1 MTRKLLSIVLV
12 FALLVPCAARTA
24 DSRIRLNTVGFLPGY
39 SKRASVAARFDEF
52 RVIEAGGRSRVVFR
66 GRASGPLHN
75 EDTNEDLYVA
85 DFSALRRPGL
95 YRLEVEGVGSS
106 TPFRVARDVYDAPFR
121 AVVGAMYLWRC
132 GSAVSANYNGIN
144 YAHAACHTEDAW
156 LDFVGGGHT
165 RRDASGGWH
174 DAGDYNKYVVNAGV
188 TVGVMLL
195 AWEQFGTLIQNAGL
209 DPHGDGARGGL
220 PAYLGEVNWEIDW
233 LLKMQADDGS
243 VYHKVSTRDFGP
255 AILPE
260 DEKAERY
267 FTPWSSAATADFAA
281 MLASASRAF
290 RPHERAYAE
299 RCLEAARRAYEFL
312 RAHPEQQRA
321 DLRGFT
327 TGGYQTDDADDR
339 LWAAAELWETTGE
352 ERYLSDFETHAR
364 GVEMLFDWDWGW
376 SDVKNLGMLTYLFS
390 KRGGRDAELLSAIRR
405 GLIETADALVR
416 LRDAHGYA
424 RPLGTRYYWGC
435 NGGVANTVVLLRSAN
450 MFAPRRA
457 YVETALDAV
466 SHLFGRNY
474 YGRSFVT
481 GVGADP
487 PRHPHQRLSMRP
499 NSEGA
504 WPGYLVGGGWP
515 HATDWVD
522 VSENYRVNE
531 VAINWNAPLVYALA
545 GFLSGRTRK
554 R

>member
-1 MTRKLLSIVLV
+1 MTRGLLNIVLV
-12 FALLVPCAARTA
+12 CALLAPCAARAA
-24 DSRIRLNTVGFLPGY
+24 DSRIRLNTVGFLPGH
-39 SKRASVAARFDEF
+39 SKRASVSVRFNEF
-52 RVIEAGGRSRVVFR
+52 RVVEDGGRSRVVFR

-75 EDTNEDLYVA
+75 EDFA

-121 AVVGAMYLWRC
+121 AAVQAMYLWRC
-132 GSAVSANYNGIN
+132 GSAVSANYNGIT

-156 LDFVGGGHT
+156 LDFVGGGHA

-195 AWEQFGTLIQNAGL
+195 AWEQFGALIQSAEL
-209 DPHGDGARGGL
+209 DSHGDGARGGL
-220 PAYLGEVNWEIDW
+220 PAYLGEVKWETDW

-243 VYHKVSTRDFGP
+243 VYHKISTRDFGP

-267 FTPWSSAATADFAA
+267 FTPWSTSATADFAA

-290 RPHERAYAE
+290 RPHERAYAD

-339 LWAAAELWETTGE
+339 LWAAAELWETTGDA
-352 ERYLSDFETHAR
+352 RYLSDFETRAR

-390 KRGGRDAELLSAIRR
+390 KRGGRDAALLNITRR

-435 NGGVANTVVLLRSAN
+435 NGGVANTVVLLRSAD

-457 YVETALDAV
+457 YVETALDAL

-515 HATDWVD
+515 RATDWVD

-545 GFLSGRTRK
+545 GFLSGRTHNNTRT
-554 R
+554 RQ